1 MQRIHSVRT
10 VLLTLFAAATAH
22 AQVLDRIIGV
32 VESDIIL
39 ESELNAQVQLLV
51 INNKLDPNTP
61 GLRAQVLQSMIDEK
75 LIVAK
80 AIEDSVV
87 VTDEEVQQQL
97 DNVIQQRIQQFG
109 SEARLEEVY
118 GMPLSRIKREY
129 RDEMRKN
136 LLAQKLQQQRF
147 GSTDISRYDVEDF
160 YRTFRDSLPRVPEE
174 VDLAHIYMV
183 PKVGEDAKA
192 AARQRAQ
199 ALLDSLK
206 AGADF
211 SSLARRYS
219 EDPGSAAQGG
229 DLGMVRRGQFVK
241 EFEAAVFALNEKQIS
256 AITETDLGFH
266 IAQLLERRGDAV
278 HVRHILIR
286 VERTKASDDSTI
298 AFLERLRDS
307 ALAGASFAELAKRYS
322 ERKETSVIGGQ
333 LGTFDLDQ
341 LDKETRAA
349 VEPLKEGEISHPVR
363 LTETNRYGYHIILV
377 KKRTPAHAMTL
388 EQDYRRIE
396 TLATNFRRS
405 KDYQAW
411 MEDLRKQF
419 YWQSRL

>member
-1 MQRIHSVRT
+1 MH
-10 VLLTLFAAATAH
+10 LAPAAFLALFLTTGAR
-22 AQVLDRIIGV
+22 AQTLDKIVGV
-32 VESDIIL
+32 VENDIIL

-51 INNKLDPNTP
+51 INNKIDPNTP
-61 GLRAQVLQSMIDEK
+61 GLKAQVLQSMIDEK

-80 AIEDSVV
+80 AIEDSIVV
-87 VTDEEVQQQL
+87 SDDEVQQQL

-118 GMPLSRIKREY
+118 GMPLSKIKREY

-136 LLAQKLQQQRF
+136 LLAQKLQQQKF
-147 GSTDISRYDVEDF
+147 GTTDISRYDVEDF
-160 YRTFRDSLPRVPEE
+160 YRTFKDSLPRVPEE
-174 VDLAHIYMV
+174 VELAHIYMV
-183 PKVGEDAKA
+183 PKVSEEAKA
-192 AARQRAQ
+192 AARRKAE

-206 AGADF
+206 AGGDF
-211 SSLARRYS
+211 ASLARRYS
-219 EDPGSAAQGG
+219 EDPGSSAQGG

-256 AITETDLGFH
+256 GIIETELGFH

-286 VERTKASDDSTI
+286 VERTKSSDDSTI
-298 AFLERLRDS
+298 AFLDRLRDS
-307 ALAGASFAELAKRYS
+307 IIAGASFAELAKRYS
-322 ERKETSVIGGQ
+322 ERKETAVIGGQ
-333 LGTFDLDQ
+333 LGTFELEQ
-341 LDKETRAA
+341 LDKETYAA
-349 VEPLKEGEISHPVR
+349 VAPLKEGEISHPVR
-363 LTETNRYGYHIILV
+363 LTETNKYGYHIILV

-396 TLATNFRRS
+396 TLATNYRRS
-405 KDYQAW
+405 KDYQSW
-411 MEDLRKQF
+411 LEDLRKQF